1 MLSAL
6 DTGCQDGFLSFLD
19 RDIGKELL
27 RFTTAGSVD
36 DGKSTLIGRLLHDS
50 KAVYEDQL
58 ASVKKSKINRSG
70 GPIDFSLLT
79 DGLRAEREQGI
90 TIDVAYRYFST
101 SRRKFIIADTPG
113 HEEYTRNMATGASTA
128 DLAVILVDATKGLL
142 PQTRRHTH
150 IASLLGIPNLLVAIN
165 KLDLVDC
172 REDVF
177 LRLQEDFLALSER
190 LEFLAAQCI
199 PISALDGDN
208 VAVRSDRMP
217 WYSGPTLLEHL
228 ETVEIR
234 PAVTVAELRFPIQYV
249 IRPDASFRGF
259 AGQVAGGIL
268 RPGDPVLA
276 LPSRQKTRVQSIV
289 TYDGALSEAGS
300 SMSVTVK
307 LEDEIDLSRGDM
319 LVSPSSP
326 PRVSR
331 RFEAMVVWFDP
342 RPLELNRVYLVK
354 HTGRHVKAKATEIR
368 YRVDVN
374 TMAHAPADQIEMNG
388 IASVEFETN
397 ECLFFDSYHQNRTT
411 GSFILID
418 PIANATVG
426 AAMIYEARH
435 QSPGA
440 VDSRNAGTVRVKSD
454 KGALTLPE
462 RQRRHGHRPAILL
475 LEGREALAKQLER
488 SLFERGFEVLVLE
501 GDTLSSEALL
511 PILNTL
517 WSAGLLVIYSSTAIA
532 QADRDAI
539 KALAADYSFDLA
551 ARQLPPDDREA
562 VRQVLAL
569 TESLQTEIRSEDQRT
584 VN

>member
-1 MLSAL
+1 MLSAR
-6 DTGCQDGFLSFLD
+6 DTGFEDGFLSFLD

-79 DGLRAEREQGI
+79 DGLRAERELGI

-177 LRLQEDFLALSER
+177 LRLQEDFLALAER
-190 LEFLAAQCI
+190 LGFPAAQCI
-199 PISALDGDN
+199 PISALGGDN
-208 VAVRSDRMP
+208 VAVRSGRMP
-217 WYSGPTLLEHL
+217 WYAGPTLLEHL

-234 PAVTVAELRFPIQYV
+234 PTADVAGLRFPIQYV

-276 LPSRQKTRVQSIV
+276 LPSRQKTRIQSIV
-289 TYDGALSEAGS
+289 TYDGELSEAGS
-300 SMSVTVK
+300 PMSVTVK

-319 LVSPSSP
+319 LVSPSAP
-326 PRVSR
+326 PEVSR

-354 HTGRHVKAKATEIR
+354 HTGRQVKAKATLIR
-368 YRVDVN
+368 YCVNVN
-374 TMAHAPADQIEMNG
+374 TLAHAPADQLEMNG
-388 IASVEFETN
+388 IAAVEFETN
-397 ECLFFDSYHQNRTT
+397 EPLFFDSYRRNRTT

-418 PIANATVG
+418 PLANSTVG
-426 AAMIYEARH
+426 AAMIYEPR
-435 QSPGA
+435 QPSEGA
-440 VDSRNAGTVRVKSD
+440 VESEGTARVGSEVTSR
-454 KGALTLPE
+454 E
-462 RQRRHGHRPAILL
+462 RQQRHGHRPAILL
-475 LEGREALAKQLER
+475 VEGRSALAKQLER

-501 GDTLSSEALL
+501 GDTLSREALPL
-511 PILNTL
+511 ILKPL
-517 WSAGLLVIYSSTAIA
+517 WSAGLVVIYSSTAIA
-532 QADRDAI
+532 QANRDAI
-539 KALAADYSFDLA
+539 KALATDCAFDLA
-551 ARQLPPDDREA
+551 LPADDREA

-569 TESLQTEIRSEDQRT
+569 TESLEIRQRT

>member
-6 DTGCQDGFLSFLD
+6 DTGFEDGFLGFLD

-70 GPIDFSLLT
+70 GPLDFSLLT

-172 REDVF
+172 REEVF
-177 LRLQEDFLALSER
+177 LRLQEDFLALAER
-190 LEFLAAQCI
+190 LGFPAAQCI
-199 PISALDGDN
+199 PISALGGDN
-208 VAVRSDRMP
+208 VAVRSGRMP
-217 WYSGPTLLEHL
+217 WYAGPTLLEHL

-234 PAVTVAELRFPIQYV
+234 PTADVAGLRFPIQYV

-276 LPSRQKTRVQSIV
+276 LPSRQKTRIQSIV
-289 TYDGALSEAGS
+289 TYDGELSEAGS
-300 SMSVTVK
+300 PMSVTVK

-319 LVSPSSP
+319 LVSPSAP
-326 PRVSR
+326 PEVSR

-354 HTGRHVKAKATEIR
+354 HAGRQVKAKATLIR

-374 TMAHAPADQIEMNG
+374 TLAHAPADQLEMNG
-388 IASVEFETN
+388 IAAVEFETN
-397 ECLFFDSYHQNRTT
+397 EPLFFDPYRRNRTT

-418 PIANATVG
+418 PLANSTVG
-426 AAMIYEARH
+426 AAMIYEAR
-435 QSPGA
+435 QPSEGA
-440 VDSRNAGTVRVKSD
+440 VESEGRARVGSD
-454 KGALTLPE
+454 QVAVTPPE
-462 RQRRHGHRPAILL
+462 RQQRHGHRPAIFL
-475 LEGREALAKQLER
+475 LEGRSALAKQLER

-501 GDTLSSEALL
+501 GDTLSSEALPL
-511 PILNTL
+511 LLKPL
-517 WSAGLLVIYSSTAIA
+517 WSAGLVVIYSSTAIA
-532 QADRDAI
+532 QANRNAI
-539 KALAADYSFDLA
+539 KALAADCAFDLA
-551 ARQLPPDDREA
+551 LAADDREA

-569 TESLQTEIRSEDQRT
+569 TESLEIRSKDQRT

>member
-6 DTGCQDGFLSFLD
+6 DAGFEDGFLSFLD

-177 LRLQEDFLALSER
+177 LRLQEDFLALAER
-190 LEFLAAQCI
+190 LGFPAAQCI
-199 PISALDGDN
+199 PISALGGDN
-208 VAVRSDRMP
+208 VAVRSGRMP
-217 WYSGPTLLEHL
+217 WYAGPTLLEHL
-228 ETVEIR
+228 ENVEIR
-234 PAVTVAELRFPIQYV
+234 PTADVAGLRFPIQYV

-276 LPSRQKTRVQSIV
+276 LPSRQKTRIQSIV
-289 TYDGALSEAGS
+289 TYDGELSEAGS
-300 SMSVTVK
+300 SMSVTIK

-319 LVSPSSP
+319 LVSPSAP
-326 PRVSR
+326 PEVSR

-354 HTGRHVKAKATEIR
+354 HTGRQVKAKATLIR
-368 YRVDVN
+368 YRVNVN
-374 TMAHAPADQIEMNG
+374 TLAHTPADQLEMNG
-388 IASVEFETN
+388 IAAVEFETS
-397 ECLFFDSYHQNRTT
+397 EPLFFDSYRRNRTT

-418 PIANATVG
+418 PLANSTVG
-426 AAMIYEARH
+426 AAMIYEVRRT
-435 QSPGA
+435 SEGA
-440 VDSRNAGTVRVKSD
+440 VESEVTP
-454 KGALTLPE
+454 LE
-462 RQRRHGHRPAILL
+462 RQQRHGHRPAILL
-475 LEGREALAKQLER
+475 VEGRSALAKQLER
-488 SLFERGFEVLVLE
+488 SLFERGFEVLLLE
-501 GDTLSSEALL
+501 GDTLSPEALAL
-511 PILNTL
+511 ILKPL
-517 WSAGLLVIYSSTAIA
+517 WSAGLVVIYSSTAIA
-532 QADRDAI
+532 QANRNAI
-539 KALAADYSFDLA
+539 KALAADCAFDLA
-551 ARQLPPDDREA
+551 LPAGDREA

-569 TESLQTEIRSEDQRT
+569 TESLEIRSKDQRT

>member
-6 DTGCQDGFLSFLD
+6 DTGFEDGFLGFLD

-70 GPIDFSLLT
+70 GPLDFSLLT

-172 REDVF
+172 REEVF
-177 LRLQEDFLALSER
+177 LRLQEDFLALAER
-190 LEFLAAQCI
+190 LGFPAAQCI
-199 PISALDGDN
+199 PISALGGDN
-208 VAVRSDRMP
+208 VAVRSGRMP
-217 WYSGPTLLEHL
+217 WYAGPTLLEHL

-234 PAVTVAELRFPIQYV
+234 PTADVAGLRFPIQYV

-259 AGQVAGGIL
+259 AGQVAGGML

-276 LPSRQKTRVQSIV
+276 LPSRQKTRIQSIV
-289 TYDGALSEAGS
+289 TYDGELSEAGS
-300 SMSVTVK
+300 PMSVTVK

-319 LVSPSSP
+319 LVSPSAP
-326 PRVSR
+326 PEVSR

-354 HTGRHVKAKATEIR
+354 HTGRQVKAKATLIR
-368 YRVDVN
+368 YRVNVN
-374 TMAHAPADQIEMNG
+374 TLAHAPADQLEMNG
-388 IASVEFETN
+388 IAAVEFETN
-397 ECLFFDSYHQNRTT
+397 EPLFFDSYRRNRTT

-418 PIANATVG
+418 PLANSTVG
-426 AAMIYEARH
+426 AAMIYEPR
-435 QSPGA
+435 QPEGA
-440 VDSRNAGTVRVKSD
+440 VESEGTARVGSEVTSR
-454 KGALTLPE
+454 E
-462 RQRRHGHRPAILL
+462 RQQRHGHRPAILL
-475 LEGREALAKQLER
+475 VEGRSALAKQLER
-488 SLFERGFEVLVLE
+488 SLFERGFEVLVLD
-501 GDTLSSEALL
+501 GDTLSPEALPL
-511 PILNTL
+511 ILKPL
-517 WSAGLLVIYSSTAIA
+517 WSAGLVVIYSSTAIA
-532 QADRDAI
+532 QANRDAI
-539 KALAADYSFDLA
+539 KALATDCAFDLA
-551 ARQLPPDDREA
+551 LPADDREA

-569 TESLQTEIRSEDQRT
+569 TESLEIRQRT

>member
-6 DTGCQDGFLSFLD
+6 GTGFEDGFLSFLD

-177 LRLQEDFLALSER
+177 LRLQEDFLALAER
-190 LEFLAAQCI
+190 LEFPSARCI
-199 PISALDGDN
+199 PISALGGDN

-228 ETVEIR
+228 ETVDIR
-234 PAVTVAELRFPIQYV
+234 PSVNGDEVRFPIQYV

-276 LPSRQKTRVQSIV
+276 LPSRQKTRIQSIV
-289 TYDGALSEAGS
+289 TYDGELSEAGS
-300 SMSVTVK
+300 PMSVTVK

-319 LVSPSSP
+319 LVSPSAP
-326 PRVSR
+326 PEVSR

-354 HTGRHVKAKATEIR
+354 HTGRQVKAKATLIR
-368 YRVDVN
+368 YRVNVN
-374 TMAHAPADQIEMNG
+374 TLAHTPADQLEMNG
-388 IASVEFETN
+388 IAAVEFETS
-397 ECLFFDSYHQNRTT
+397 EPLFFDPYRRNRTT
-411 GSFILID
+411 GSCILID
-418 PIANATVG
+418 PLANSTVG
-426 AAMIYEARH
+426 AAMIYEARRP
-435 QSPGA
+435 SEGA
-440 VDSRNAGTVRVKSD
+440 VESEGTARVESEVIP
-454 KGALTLPE
+454 LE
-462 RQRRHGHRPAILL
+462 RHQRHGHRPGILL
-475 LEGREALAKQLER
+475 VEGRSALAKQLER
-488 SLFERGFEVLVLE
+488 SLFERGFEVLLLE
-501 GDTLSSEALL
+501 GDTLSPEALPL
-511 PILNTL
+511 ILKPL
-517 WSAGLLVIYSSTAIA
+517 WSAGLVVIYSSTAIA
-532 QADRDAI
+532 QANRDAI
-539 KALAADYSFDLA
+539 KALAADCAFDLA
-551 ARQLPPDDREA
+551 LPADDREA

-569 TESLQTEIRSEDQRT
+569 TESFEIRRRT

>member
-6 DTGCQDGFLSFLD
+6 DTGFQDGFLSFLD

-150 IASLLGIPNLLVAIN
+150 IASLLGIPNLLVAVN

-177 LRLQEDFLALSER
+177 LRLQEDFLALAER
-190 LEFLAAQCI
+190 LGFPAAQCI
-199 PISALDGDN
+199 PISALGGDN
-208 VAVRSDRMP
+208 VAVRSGRMP
-217 WYSGPTLLEHL
+217 WYAGPTLLEHL
-228 ETVEIR
+228 ENVQIR
-234 PAVTVAELRFPIQYV
+234 PTADVAGLRFPIQYV

-276 LPSRQKTRVQSIV
+276 LPSRQKTRIQSIV
-289 TYDGALSEAGS
+289 TYDGELSEAGS
-300 SMSVTVK
+300 PMSVTVK

-319 LVSPSSP
+319 LVSPSAP
-326 PRVSR
+326 PEVSR

-354 HTGRHVKAKATEIR
+354 HAGRQVKAKATLIR

-374 TMAHAPADQIEMNG
+374 TLAHAPADQLEMNG
-388 IASVEFETN
+388 IAAVEFETS
-397 ECLFFDSYHQNRTT
+397 EPLFFDSYRRNRTT

-418 PIANATVG
+418 PLANSTVG
-426 AAMIYEARH
+426 AAMIYEARRP
-435 QSPGA
+435 SEGA
-440 VDSRNAGTVRVKSD
+440 VESEV
-454 KGALTLPE
+454 TLLE
-462 RQRRHGHRPAILL
+462 RQQRHGHRPAILL
-475 LEGREALAKQLER
+475 VEGRDALAKQLER
-488 SLFERGFEVLVLE
+488 SLFERGFEVLLLE
-501 GDTLSSEALL
+501 GDTLSPEALPL
-511 PILNTL
+511 ILKPL
-517 WSAGLLVIYSSTAIA
+517 WSAGLVVIYSSTAIA
-532 QADRDAI
+532 QANRNAI
-539 KALAADYSFDLA
+539 KALAADCAFDLA
-551 ARQLPPDDREA
+551 LPADDREA
-562 VRQVLAL
+562 VRRVLAL
-569 TESLQTEIRSEDQRT
+569 TESLEIRSKDQRT